1 MDTTSIRSAGG
12 IGARVQSFVDVD
24 VSHSFRTRQR
34 GIIICNLDVQ
44 LEGSLE

>member
-12 IGARVQSFVDVD
+12 IGTRVQSFVDVD
-24 VSHSFRTRQR
+24 VSHSFWTRQKA
-34 GIIICNLDVQ
+34 IIICNLDVQ